1 MYSGPLKAPELRT
14 FLDTFALQEPLAAG
28 ADAGKGA
35 GVSDPLGH
43 LGQLTVHSL
52 DAGNLTDI
60 DRQDDM
66 WLLGFY
72 AAAGKGDSIG
82 NPDTLVAAPTCVWV
96 GPPVGDGL
104 HHLATRLMP
113 STSRGLTPWMW
124 MPLSHNM
131 PRGLLGAR
139 SHHAAGV

>member
-1 MYSGPLKAPELRT
+1 MVTSTDPCLQTDGASEVYSGPLKAPELRT
-14 FLDTFALQEPLAAG
+14 FLDTSALQEPLAAG

-43 LGQLTVHSL
+43 LGQLTIHSL
-52 DAGNLTDI
+52 EAGNLTDI

-82 NPDTLVAAPTCVWV
+82 NPDTLVKKNTGGSA
-96 GPPVGDGL
+96 
-104 HHLATRLMP
+104 
-113 STSRGLTPWMW
+113 
-124 MPLSHNM
+124 NM
-131 PRGLLGAR
+131 CALGLL
-139 SHHAAGV
+139 

>member
-1 MYSGPLKAPELRT
+1 VVTSTDACLQTDGASEVYSGPLKAPELRT
-14 FLDTFALQEPLAAG
+14 FLDTSALQEPLAAG
-28 ADAGKGA
+28 ADAGKGP

-72 AAAGKGDSIG
+72 AAAGKQIAWGS
-82 NPDTLVAAPTCVWV
+82 NSTCHCQWR
-96 GPPVGDGL
+96 
-104 HHLATRLMP
+104 A
-113 STSRGLTPWMW
+113 
-124 MPLSHNM
+124 SH
-131 PRGLLGAR
+131 
-139 SHHAAGV
+139 